1 MRSLFEKVL
10 AVMPPEVS
18 RPIWDRYVDFEHTL
32 ASNGGDLATV
42 AKVEARRAMAFPE
55 APVIEM
61 KGLLSIAH
69 RYAFLDLLPPS
80 KSDQAFF
87 GMYGPSKR
95 GSGGA
100 GGNDDFT
107 EDGDG
112 SASAN
117 VGGMG
122 PESEMYADVFSQF
135 ALLISSDSK
144 HCFTGTFLALLSQHS

>member
-1 MRSLFEKVL
+1 MVVDMRSLFEKVL
-10 AVMPPEVS
+10 AVMPVEVS

-42 AKVEARRAMAFPE
+42 AKIEARRAMAFPE

-87 GMYGPSKR
+87 SMYGPSKR
-95 GSGGA
+95 YSGGA
-100 GGNDDFT
+100 GDNDNSTDAN
-107 EDGDG
+107 GDG
-112 SASAN
+112 LSAAN
-117 VGGMG
+117 AGSMG
-122 PESEMYADVFSQF
+122 PESEMYVKMC
-135 ALLISSDSK
+135 LLLRIV
-144 HCFTGTFLALLSQHS
+144 HLI